1 MSGDRTAVTPSP
13 RKRWRLIAAAAA
25 GVLGAITAWV
35 IAQNLRGE
43 GDLGAEI
50 AAASPPALGQQAP
63 AEQIARGAYLARAG
77 NCRACHT
84 ARGGLPYAGG
94 RGIDTPFG
102 TVYSSNLTPDE
113 LSGLGRW
120 SQAVFWRAMHHG
132 RSADGRLLVPAF
144 PYTSTTQVS
153 RADSDALY
161 AYLRSLPPVAQA
173 ARPHELRFPFNTQ
186 VALAVW
192 RALYFQP
199 GEFQPDTSRS
209 AEWNRGAYL
218 VQGLGHCNACHAH
231 RNALGGTTGP
241 LDLGGG
247 LISVQNWYAP
257 SLADPR
263 EAGVAD
269 WAQAEIVALLKTGV
283 VDRAGVHEVAS
294 GPMGEV
300 VLRSTQHLIDAD
312 LGAMA
317 VYLKTLGEG
326 WTAAPAP
333 AEPGPVAAADPHGA
347 KLYADHCA
355 SCHGERGAGVVGAY
369 PALAGNRAV
378 TMAVPANLVRIV
390 LEGGFAPA
398 TAGNPRPYGMPPYAQ
413 VFSNDDL
420 AALLTHLRRSWG
432 NQAAAVTAV
441 DVHRY
446 RETGTR

>member
-1 MSGDRTAVTPSP
+1 MSGRRVGLWSAV
-13 RKRWRLIAAAAA
+13 AAVVVIGSLAAVVVA
-25 GVLGAITAWV
+25 L
-35 IAQNLRGE
+35 NLRGE
-43 GDLGAEI
+43 GELSAEI
-50 AAASPPALGQQAP
+50 AAAQPPGSPAS
-63 AEQIARGAYLARAG
+63 AEQVARGAYLARAG
-77 NCRACHT
+77 NCMACHT
-84 ARGGLPYAGG
+84 ARGGEPYAGG

-113 LSGLGRW
+113 QTGLGRW
-120 SQAVFWRAMHHG
+120 SAPAFWRAMHHG

-161 AYLRSLPPVAQA
+161 AYLRSLPPVAQP
-173 ARPHELRFPFNTQ
+173 ARPHDLRFPFNTQ
-186 VALAVW
+186 AALAVW

-199 GEFQPDTSRS
+199 GEFQPDAARS

-247 LISVQNWYAP
+247 LIPVQNWYAP
-257 SLADPR
+257 SLTDTR
-263 EAGVAD
+263 EASVAD
-269 WAQAEIVALLKTGV
+269 WTAAEIVALLKAGV
-283 VDRAGVHEVAS
+283 VDRHGALDVAS

-300 VLRSTQHLIDAD
+300 VLRSTQHLSDAD

-326 WTAAPAP
+326 LGASLAA
-333 AEPGPVAAADPHGA
+333 AEPDAVATADPHGA
-347 KLYADHCA
+347 KLYTDHCA
-355 SCHGERGAGVVGAY
+355 SCHGERGEGVAGAY

-398 TAGNPRPYGMPPYAQ
+398 TAGNPRPYGMPPFAQ
-413 VFSNDDL
+413 TFSNDDV

-432 NQAAAVTAV
+432 NQAEAVTAV
-441 DVHRY
+441 DVTRY
-446 RETGTR
+446 RDSGAR